1 MRKLL
6 FFTELIMM
14 VNHIHY
20 SCKQNLAK
28 ILTAIAKL
36 SIPGYILEEDK
47 QLFLLFLR
55 ARDF

>member
-6 FFTELIMM
+6 FCTELIMK
-14 VNHIHY
+14 VNHDKY

-36 SIPGYILEEDK
+36 SIPG
-47 QLFLLFLR
+47 
-55 ARDF
+55 